1 MYELITPVMS
11 TFDFLQQLYSFS
23 NYMNW
28 VQCHVI
34 LVVQV
39 DETFLFVL
47 AVTIFRT
54 FLFFMA
60 QQPLVGQG
68 ILIVKGSSSHSV
80 QDINGMCKTVC
91 VKVDEFRNLSYAM

>member
-1 MYELITPVMS
+1 MS
-11 TFDFLQQLYSFS
+11 TFDFLQQLYVFS

-34 LVVQV
+34 LVVQM

-54 FLFFMA
+54 PPPLA

-68 ILIVKGSSSHSV
+68 ILIIKAS
-80 QDINGMCKTVC
+80 
-91 VKVDEFRNLSYAM
+91 